1 MIYAIDFDGTLCVDE
16 YPAIGAPRLGVIDFV
31 KAAQRGG
38 DRLILW
44 TCRHGAELSAA
55 VEWCAAQGIT
65 FDAVNENL
73 PENIAQYGVDCRKV
87 YADRYIDDRN
97 IVIDLP
103 ESWITR
109 NYVGLEAA
117 T

>member
-1 MIYAIDFDGTLCVDE
+1 MIYAIDFDGTLCADA
-16 YPAIGAPRLGVIDFV
+16 YPEIGAPRPGIIEFV

-38 DRLILW
+38 DRFILW
-44 TCRHGAELSAA
+44 TCRTGDELAAA
-55 VEWCAAQGIT
+55 VAWCTERGIM

-73 PENIAQYGVDCRKV
+73 AENVARYGNDCRKV

-97 IVIDLP
+97 LLIDLP
-103 ESWITR
+103 ES
-109 NYVGLEAA
+109 YVTIHRGLQPA